1 VSRLALVTGA
11 TGFAGSHVMD
21 ALLAAGWRVRV
32 PVRPSSS
39 RRWVPAGAVECVPAE
54 LRDPASLRALV
65 AGAAWVLHFGG
76 LTRTPRRTEF
86 FDVNTEGTR
95 RIAQAAREAGTEL
108 FLFCS
113 SLAASGPAPSADR
126 PRRESD
132 PPAPITPYGESKLA
146 AEKALLEDAAGGPR
160 LLIVRPPAIYGP
172 RDRAVLEF
180 FRWARRGI
188 LPLPPARD
196 ARASLVHAR
205 DLAEACVFL
214 ADHGASG
221 LFHVSD
227 GGIHSWDEVGEIA
240 GRVLGRRLHRVRVPA
255 VAARCA
261 GWLGE
266 CRGRLTGQLP
276 VINADKVRDLL
287 QPYWI
292 CDTAHLSQAGYASRV
307 GLASGIAETVE
318 WYRKEG
324 WL

>member
-1 VSRLALVTGA
+1 MSRLALVTGA
-11 TGFAGSHVMD
+11 TGFAGSHVLE

-32 PVRPSSS
+32 PVRPTSD
-39 RRWVPAGAVECVPAE
+39 RRWVPQGAVECVPAE
-54 LRDPASLRALV
+54 LRDPGSLPALV
-65 AGAAWVLHFGG
+65 ADAAWVVHFGG
-76 LTRTPRRTEF
+76 VTRTPRRAEY

-95 RIAQAAREAGTEL
+95 RLEQAAREAGAEL
-108 FLFCS
+108 FLLCS
-113 SLAASGPAPSADR
+113 SLAASGPAPAAGR

-146 AEKALLEDAAGGPR
+146 AERALLEGPAGGPR
-160 LLIVRPPAIYGP
+160 VLIVRPPAIYGP

-180 FRWARRGI
+180 FRWTRRGI

-214 ADHGASG
+214 AGSGASG
-221 LFHVSD
+221 IFHVSD
-227 GGIHSWDEVGEIA
+227 GELHSWDDVGAIA
-240 GRVLGRRLHRVRVPA
+240 GRSLGRRLRRVRVPA
-255 VAARCA
+255 AAARVA
-261 GWLGE
+261 GWIGE
-266 CRGRLTGQLP
+266 CRGRLTGRLP

-292 CDTAHLSQAGYASRV
+292 CDISRLRQAGYTPRI
-307 GLASGIAETVE
+307 GLASGIAETLE
-318 WYRKEG
+318 WYRREG